1 MESYVKPD
9 SIAKSKHVANQS
21 FFFGERQKALWNDIR
36 WMHKVKQLRNRMTAI
51 NVTSKLEKALVG
63 RSFRAKIKQ
72 SRYTYNSD
80 SNKSASFCI
89 IQPIVWLPFFLF
101 GSIFSSQIEYVQ
113 YARHL
118 YTLALNPLSQPINKK
133 TPKRSRS
140 PVPKIE
146 NARQKID
153 SFILAFAFPLYLKLE
168 NYVPLLIVSLKTVKK
183 CFATFYLCVLPWKNF
198 QLSTDGKYAANCCQ
212 KHWKQQLSQRTFLI
226 VWPEKGTKK
235 LEPKVT

>member
-63 RSFRAKIKQ
+63 RSFQAKIKQ

-89 IQPIVWLPFFLF
+89 IQPIVWLPFFCSVLF
-101 GSIFSSQIEYVQ
+101 S
-113 YARHL
+113 RR
-118 YTLALNPLSQPINKK
+118 
-133 TPKRSRS
+133 RSNMCSMHAICTRWRWIHFHS
-140 PVPKIE
+140 P
-146 NARQKID
+146 
-153 SFILAFAFPLYLKLE
+153 
-168 NYVPLLIVSLKTVKK
+168 
-183 CFATFYLCVLPWKNF
+183 
-198 QLSTDGKYAANCCQ
+198 
-212 KHWKQQLSQRTFLI
+212 
-226 VWPEKGTKK
+226 
-235 LEPKVT
+235 